1 MNSKKILK
9 ISATTILIFFVLGCG
24 VRGDPLPPELP
35 PEIGRGRPSYQR
47 AGEDLRLSAP
57 PPVEADQRFQ
67 DEDEDDEKEEDE

>member
-1 MNSKKILK
+1 LNREKTLQ
-9 ISATTILIFFVLGCG
+9 IFAVSLFVFCALGCG

-67 DEDEDDEKEEDE
+67 DEDEEDE